1 MRRTPKQTSFFRS
14 VLLAAALCA
23 AAGSGTAAGAEHR
36 LLGLAAPD
44 FALRSSAG
52 PNIRLSEYRGDVVVL
67 AFWGSRC
74 GVCAA
79 QLAALDQ
86 LTATYQS
93 AGLVT
98 LGIDVDDNQ
107 DAALAFLAA
116 RPVKFPMLLDPAKA
130 VARSYRVDSLPM
142 LLLID
147 RAGAVR
153 HVHRDYRSGAE
164 AAYLVQLK
172 TLLDE

>member
-1 MRRTPKQTSFFRS
+1 MQTSFFRS
-14 VLLAAALCA
+14 FLLAAALSVGA
-23 AAGSGTAAGAEHR
+23 APGLAAGEGHFLMGR
-36 LLGLAAPD
+36 PAPD

-67 AFWGSRC
+67 AFWGTRC

-86 LTATYQS
+86 LHATYQS
-93 AGLVT
+93 AGLVA
-98 LGIDVDDNQ
+98 LGVDVDDNQ
-107 DAALAFLAA
+107 NAAREFLAA

-147 RAGAVR
+147 RTGAVR
-153 HVHRDYRSGAE
+153 QVYRDYRSGAE
-164 AAYLVQLK
+164 ATYLAQLK

>member
-1 MRRTPKQTSFFRS
+1 MRRTPKQTSFFTS
-14 VLLAAALCA
+14 VLLAAALCLPAVAGLA
-23 AAGSGTAAGAEHR
+23 ASAGHR
-36 LLGLAAPD
+36 LLGLPAPD
-44 FALRSSAG
+44 FALRSAAG

-98 LGIDVDDNQ
+98 LGVDVDDNQ
-107 DAALAFLAA
+107 DAARAFLAS
-116 RPVKFPMLLDPAKA
+116 RPVKFPMLLDPAKE

-142 LLLID
+142 LLLVD
-147 RAGAVR
+147 RAGRVR
-153 HVHRDYRSGAE
+153 HVHRDFRSGNE